1 MRAIRFILATI
12 ILAGF
17 AGSLSGCATEVT
29 PWGFPRFVDVYI
41 NDAND
46 CVVME
51 KTDLGGTVV
60 LYKNDVVIFNNLAE
74 DKVTLV
80 LPEGWFEEKELTIEP
95 GKRKAVQVIIN
106 GPKTGGV
113 KSKLRD
119 QEKDGN
125 PNMKVG
131 EEP

>member
-12 ILAGF
+12 IMVGVVGF
-17 AGSLSGCATEVT
+17 MPGCADPVT

-60 LYKNDVVIFNNLAE
+60 LYTHDVVIFNNLAE
-74 DKVTLV
+74 DKVTLI